1 MENEFRKSYDK
12 LKKDII
18 ETIITFMI
26 SIPDGKIQLDDHR
39 GSLCYNV
46 IDDQESEVIQSLDII
61 CNFEDKTKPPIVG
74 AWIGVYDEDY
84 MAAISQFEVPFLLN
98 ILDALEIALEE
109 QKII

>member
-18 ETIITFMI
+18 ETIITFMKAV
-26 SIPDGKIQLDDHR
+26 PDGKIQLDDHR

-46 IDDQESEVIQSLDII
+46 IDDQESEVIQSLEVI
-61 CNFEDKTKPPIVG
+61 NPIKIV
-74 AWIGVYDEDY
+74 AWIGVFEDDY
-84 MAAISQFEVPFLLN
+84 HKDIEEFEVPFLLN

-109 QKII
+109 QGII